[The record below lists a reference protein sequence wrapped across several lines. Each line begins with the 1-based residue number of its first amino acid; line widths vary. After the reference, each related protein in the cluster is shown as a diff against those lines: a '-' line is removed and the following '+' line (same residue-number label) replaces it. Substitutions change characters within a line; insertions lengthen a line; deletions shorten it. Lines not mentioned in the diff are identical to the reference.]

1 MKFLPYCLLLI
12 FLTSCSVQRKPVVA
26 GEIPL
31 QGDLNPQ
38 EIEYG
43 AQVFNQ
49 LAAEYPMEEDLALN
63 SRVRK
68 IVTRLSNAAS
78 GNNGGNPWHVYV
90 FKDDNFKNAAATR
103 GNYIFVW
110 TGILNTT
117 ESDHQLATILAHEV
131 SHVLANHTTPTSGEA
146 ANQIIAGSSG
156 QVASSVLAA
165 SGQYYGIANIAGQ
178 LTSALMQGLIVNPGS
193 QRLESEADTIGLFLM
208 AKAGYNPQAALDF
221 WNQVRQDPNFGGA
234 SISFLSTHPSSE
246 ARIINIEKYLPQ
258 AQILY
263 HKSRK

>member
-1 MKFLPYCLLLI
+1 MILLLC
-12 FLTSCSVQRKPVVA
+12 SCGAQRKPIIA
-26 GEIPL
+26 GEIPP

-38 EIEYG
+38 EIQFG
-43 AQVFNQ
+43 SQVFNQ
-49 LAAEYPMEEDLALN
+49 LAAQYPIEEDLALN

-78 GNNGGNPWHVYV
+78 GSSGGNPWHVYV

-131 SHVLANHTTPTSGEA
+131 SHVLANHTTPTSGETA
-146 ANQIIAGSSG
+146 SQIIAGSTG

-178 LTSALMQGLIVNPGS
+178 LTSALLQGLIVNPGS
-193 QRLESEADTIGLFLM
+193 QRMESEADMVGLFLM
-208 AKAGYNPQAALDF
+208 AKAGYNPQAAVDF
-221 WNQVRQDPNFGGA
+221 WNKVKEDPNFGGA
-234 SISFLSTHPSSE
+234 SISFLSTHPTSE
-246 ARIINIEKYLPQ
+246 ARIVNLEKNLP
-258 AQILY
+258 AARLLY
-263 HKSRK
+263 QKHRK